1 MNIKKNKTFLIAAF
15 VFVTLGLIYF
25 IGVTY
30 VELKS
35 AFKESD
41 KIKTSIYK
49 LALLEKIQSDIQYVE
64 AYQYSFII
72 DNNEKYIF
80 NFEQTEKD
88 IQKNI
93 VDLENAIASDADEKR
108 NFEVLKLSIN
118 KNLRYMQEAISTR
131 INLGHDAANKIVS
144 SGRGMEL
151 MKDFKNQIN
160 NFKKSNII
168 QIENSNSINNS
179 LLNNRFL
186 LINIGYGLS
195 VLFFG
200 IMFFWVFRE
209 LKKLRFRERLLKYNN
224 SILLNIYDPVITTD
238 KNFIITD
245 WNNYAEELLGYNK
258 SEAIGVQLSILLKTI
273 FENSNIEDVRSK
285 IKTDKKWNG
294 NLTYISK
301 SGTPIYVNAST
312 SHFYDEHNEIIGTV
326 TVIRNISKQIDIQ
339 KNLENISLNLE
350 KEVESKISEIKLMN
364 TRFELMMEATDDAIW
379 DMEFGSDKIWGNKKY
394 LSYFN
399 KIVDEHIFYVDLQ
412 NRIHPDDLLILND
425 AFSNALIKKETNF
438 TIKYR
443 FKNNEENWLTLL
455 NKSIIIYNKNNEP
468 IRLIGNVQDI
478 TKEEEIKQQII
489 NEKEISDALINSLP
503 GIFYMFNK
511 KGEYI
516 RWNEN
521 IFAITGYNKE
531 DMTSLNPILFVP
543 EEQRSY
549 LIEKINGV
557 FEKGSDSIEAD
568 LLTKDGRRIPYYFTG
583 IYIKMGDQDC
593 MMGVG
598 IDISERVKIQ
608 QELRHLATDLQNIRE
623 EERTR
628 ISREIHDELGQQ
640 LTGLKMNISWLNK
653 KLSNTTPEISNHIN
667 QSIALSDQTLK
678 TVRRIAAQLRP
689 SILDDLGLISALE
702 WESDEFQNRYNIET
716 NFVAENIK
724 STIDQKISTAI
735 FRIFQES
742 LTNILRHSKAT
753 LVITVLSELPNQ
765 FSFKIE
771 DNGIGFDENT
781 EKKISTLGLLGMK
794 ERASMIGGTLT
805 IKSTPNK
812 GTILFLQIPKNNIQ
826 NA

>member
-1 MNIKKNKTFLIAAF
+1 MDIKKTKSFVLISFTLA
-15 VFVTLGLIYF
+15 TLGLLYF
-25 IGVTY
+25 ILITY
-30 VELKS
+30 YDLEAAYTESTNIETSLK
-35 AFKESD
+35 KLNQLQKINDNLKQLESLQLN
-41 KIKTSIYK
+41 Y
-49 LALLEKIQSDIQYVE
+49 L
-64 AYQYSFII
+64 I
-72 DNNEKYIF
+72 DNNEVYVA
-80 NFEQTEKD
+80 NFVNIED
-88 IQKNI
+88 SLHKNI
-93 VDLENAIASDADEKR
+93 IDLQNLNDK
-108 NFEVLKLSIN
+108 KLSENEAFKKLKTVIDN
-118 KNLRYMQEAISTR
+118 NIYFFKEAINVRKKWVQDS
-131 INLGHDAANKIVS
+131 ANQFISKSNGVS
-144 SGRGMEL
+144 L
-151 MKDFKNQIN
+151 MKEFEFEHALFSEKNIN
-160 NFKKSNII
+160 NLEKSNYL
-168 QIENSNSINNS
+168 NNK
-179 LLNNRFL
+179 LLNKRFAI
-186 LINIGYGLS
+186 INIGYS
-195 VLFFG
+195 ISILFFG
-200 IMFFWVFRE
+200 FLFFWIFRE
-209 LKKLRFRERLLKYNN
+209 LKNLRLRERLLQLNS
-224 SILLNIYDPVITTD
+224 SILLNLYDPVITTD

-245 WNNYAEELLGYNK
+245 WNIYAEQLFGFSK
-258 SEAIGVQLSILLKTI
+258 AEAVGVRLSILLKTD
-273 FENSNIEDVRSK
+273 FENSNVEEVCSK

-301 SGTPIYVNAST
+301 DGTAIKANAST
-312 SHFYDEHNEIIGTV
+312 SNFYNEQNKVIGTV
-326 TVIRNISKQIDIQ
+326 TVIRNISNQIDIQ
-339 KNLENISLNLE
+339 KNLE
-350 KEVESKISEIKLMN
+350 KEVDIKISELKLMN
-364 TRFELMMEATDDAIW
+364 TRFELMMIATDDAIW

-399 KIVDEHIFYVDLQ
+399 YIVDEHIFYVDLQ
-412 NRIHPDDLLILND
+412 NRIHPEDLLILND
-425 AFSNALIKKETNF
+425 AFTNSLIKKETNF
-438 TIKYR
+438 ILKYR
-443 FKNNEENWLTLL
+443 FKNNEGNWLTLL

-521 IFAITGYNKE
+521 IFAITGYDKE

-543 EEQRSY
+543 EEQRPY

-557 FEKGSDSIEAD
+557 FENGSDSIEAD
-568 LLTKDGRRIPYYFTG
+568 LLTKDGKRIPYYFTG
-583 IYIKMGDQDC
+583 TYIKIDDQDC

-653 KLSNTTPEISNHIN
+653 KITNATPEISTHIN

-678 TVRRIAAQLRP
+678 TVKRIAAQLRP

-716 NFVAENIK
+716 SFAAENIT

-753 LVITVLSELPNQ
+753 LVTTVLSELPNQ
-765 FSFKIE
+765 FTFKIE

-805 IKSTPNK
+805 ITSTPNK

>member
-1 MNIKKNKTFLIAAF
+1 MNIKKTKFILLTAF
-15 VFVTLGLIYF
+15 FFATIGLIYF

-30 VELKS
+30 IELKS

-41 KIKTSIYK
+41 EIKTSIKK
-49 LALLEKIQSDIQYVE
+49 LALLEKIQSDIQNVE
-64 AYQYSFII
+64 TYQYSFII
-72 DNNEKYIF
+72 NNNEKYIF
-80 NFEQTEKD
+80 NVEENE
-88 IQKNI
+88 IALRKNI
-93 VDLENAIASDADEKR
+93 ASLEKIVASNVDEKR
-108 NFEVLKLSIN
+108 KFEDLKLSIN
-118 KNLRYMQEAISTR
+118 SNLRFMQEAISTR
-131 INLGHDAANKIVS
+131 INLGHDAANEIVS
-144 SGRGMEL
+144 SGRGIEL

-160 NFKKSNII
+160 NFKKTNIN
-168 QIENSNSINNS
+168 QIENSNSINNK

-186 LINIGYGLS
+186 FINVGYGLS
-195 VLFFG
+195 VLFFV
-200 IMFFWVFRE
+200 ITFFWGFRE
-209 LKKLRFRERLLKYNN
+209 LKKLRLRERLLKYNN

-238 KNFIITD
+238 NNFFITD
-245 WNNYAEELLGYNK
+245 WNIYAEQLLGYNK
-258 SEAIGVQLSILLKTI
+258 AEAIGKRLSILLKTI
-273 FENSNIEDVRSK
+273 FENSNIEEVRSK
-285 IKTDKKWNG
+285 IMKDKKWNG

-301 SGTPIYVNAST
+301 SGMPIYVNAST
-312 SHFYDEHNEIIGTV
+312 SHFYNENNEIIGTV
-326 TVIRNISKQIDIQ
+326 TVIRNMSNQVAFQ
-339 KNLENISLNLE
+339 KNLE

-364 TRFELMMEATDDAIW
+364 TRFELMMTATDDAIW

-399 KIVDEHIFYVDLQ
+399 EIVDEQIYYVDLQ
-412 NRIHPDDLLILND
+412 SRIHPDDLLILND
-425 AFSNALIKKETNF
+425 AFANALIKKETNF
-438 TIKYR
+438 TIKYQ
-443 FKNNEENWLTLL
+443 FKNNEGHWLTLL
-455 NKSIIIYNKNNEP
+455 NKSIIIYNNNNEP

-521 IFAITGYNKE
+521 IYTITGYNIE
-531 DMTSLNPILFVP
+531 DITSINPTLFVP

-549 LIEKINGV
+549 LIEKINSV
-557 FEKGSDSIEAD
+557 FENGSDSIEAD

-583 IYIKMGDQDC
+583 NYIKIDDQDC

-598 IDISERVKIQ
+598 IDISERVKFQ
-608 QELRHLATDLQNIRE
+608 QELRNLATDLQNIRE

-653 KLSNTTPEISNHIN
+653 KITNTTPEISTHIN

-689 SILDDLGLISALE
+689 SILDDLGLVSALE
-702 WESDEFQNRYNIET
+702 WESDEFQNRYNIEA
-716 NFVAENIK
+716 NFTAENVT
-724 STIDQKISTAI
+724 STLDQKMSTAI

-753 LVITVLSELPNQ
+753 LVTTIFSEFPNQ
-765 FSFKIE
+765 FTFKIE
-771 DNGIGFDENT
+771 DNGIGFDENAN
-781 EKKISTLGLLGMK
+781 KKIRSLGLLGMQ
-794 ERASMIGGTLT
+794 ERAIMIGGTLT

-812 GTILFLQIPKNNIQ
+812 GTILYLEIPKNNIQ

>member
-1 MNIKKNKTFLIAAF
+1 MDIKKTKSFVLISFTLA
-15 VFVTLGLIYF
+15 TLGLLYF
-25 IGVTY
+25 ILITY
-30 VELKS
+30 YDLEAAYTESTNIETSLK
-35 AFKESD
+35 KLNQLQKINDNLKQLESLQLN
-41 KIKTSIYK
+41 Y
-49 LALLEKIQSDIQYVE
+49 L
-64 AYQYSFII
+64 I
-72 DNNEKYIF
+72 DNNEVYVA
-80 NFEQTEKD
+80 NFVNIED
-88 IQKNI
+88 SLHKNI
-93 VDLENAIASDADEKR
+93 IDLQNLNDK
-108 NFEVLKLSIN
+108 KLSENEAFKKLKTVIDN
-118 KNLRYMQEAISTR
+118 NIYFFKEAINVRKKWVQDS
-131 INLGHDAANKIVS
+131 ANQFISKSNGVS
-144 SGRGMEL
+144 L
-151 MKDFKNQIN
+151 MKEFEFEHALFSEKNIN
-160 NFKKSNII
+160 NLEKSNYL
-168 QIENSNSINNS
+168 NNK
-179 LLNNRFL
+179 LLNKRFAI
-186 LINIGYGLS
+186 INIGYS
-195 VLFFG
+195 ISILFFG
-200 IMFFWVFRE
+200 FLFFWIFRE
-209 LKKLRFRERLLKYNN
+209 LKNLRLRERLLQLNS
-224 SILLNIYDPVITTD
+224 SILLNLYDPVITTD

-245 WNNYAEELLGYNK
+245 WNIYAEQLFGFSK
-258 SEAIGVQLSILLKTI
+258 AEAVGVRLSILLKTD
-273 FENSNIEDVRSK
+273 FENSNVEEVRSK

-301 SGTPIYVNAST
+301 DGTAIKANAST
-312 SHFYDEHNEIIGTV
+312 SNFYNEQNKVIGTV
-326 TVIRNISKQIDIQ
+326 TVIRNISNQIDIQ
-339 KNLENISLNLE
+339 KNLE
-350 KEVESKISEIKLMN
+350 KEVDIKISELKLMN
-364 TRFELMMEATDDAIW
+364 TRFELMMIATDDAIW

-399 KIVDEHIFYVDLQ
+399 EIVDEHIFYVDLQ
-412 NRIHPDDLLILND
+412 SRIHPDDLLILND
-425 AFSNALIKKETNF
+425 AFSSALIKKETNF

-455 NKSIIIYNKNNEP
+455 NKSIIIYNDKNEP

-521 IFAITGYNKE
+521 ILKITGYSKE
-531 DMTSLNPILFVP
+531 EMASADPILFVP
-543 EEQRSY
+543 EDQRPI

-557 FEKGSDSIEAD
+557 FENGADSIEAE

-653 KLSNTTPEISNHIN
+653 KLSNSTPEISTHIN

-678 TVRRIAAQLRP
+678 TVRRIASQLRP

-716 NFVAENIK
+716 SFIAENIT
-724 STIDQKISTAI
+724 STLDQKMSTAI

-753 LVITVLSELPNQ
+753 MVKTVFSESNQ
-765 FSFKIE
+765 HYTFKIE
-771 DNGIGFDENT
+771 DNGIGFDDSSDKN
-781 EKKISTLGLLGMK
+781 KRSLGLLGMK
-794 ERASMIGGTLT
+794 ERAIMIGGILT
-805 IKSTPNK
+805 INSTLNK
-812 GTILFLQIPKNNIQ
+812 GTVLNLQIQKNNLQ
-826 NA
+826 DA